1 MITHVYTLE
10 PMRKKRR
17 ASSIQPFFCVPCF
30 IKGQDEMAEVILNI
44 MEDADVSD
52 IENTKAYSFFFSS
65 VTSESTKMENF

>member
-1 MITHVYTLE
+1 MITHVYMLE
-10 PMRKKRR
+10 PMRKKHK